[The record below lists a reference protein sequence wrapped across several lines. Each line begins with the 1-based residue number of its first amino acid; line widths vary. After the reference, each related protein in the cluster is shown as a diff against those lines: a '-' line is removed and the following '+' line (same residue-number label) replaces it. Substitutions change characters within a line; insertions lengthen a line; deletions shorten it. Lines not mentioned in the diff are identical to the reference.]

1 MRDDMPWAAGIHQSA
16 QAGNM
21 AGGLSLYH
29 ISANLFDAQYK
40 MCHCRKRKINTVNPV
55 IKRSYMVEKR
65 GKCAIMKRKR
75 ERDGE

>member
-1 MRDDMPWAAGIHQSA
+1 MRGDMPWAAGIHQSA

-21 AGGLSLYH
+21 SGGFSLYH
-29 ISANLFDAQYK
+29 ISANLFDVQYK
-40 MCHCRKRKINTVNPV
+40 MNHCRKRKINTVNPA
-55 IKRSYMVEKR
+55 IKRSYMVEKS